1 MSIEMEIGIEIGMEI
16 GIEIGMEIGIEI
28 GIGLGA
34 IAERCDNDPDFAFGW
49 RLSRA
54 VHNA

>member
-1 MSIEMEIGIEIGMEI
+1 MSIEMEI